1 MGIHDGHRERLKEQ
15 YIGSGIGSFNPH
27 QVLELLLG
35 YSIPRKDTN
44 ELAHTLMSMYGSL
57 DGVLHASAESLET
70 VKGVTAHTAILLNL
84 IGDVSDGYVAKNDKK
99 VRFDSVDAAGEY
111 LLRFL
116 SYAAE
121 EQVFLM
127 CLGKNM
133 MLKYCAP
140 IYFGDINSVR
150 FRIRDVTETA
160 IKCESESVILAH
172 NHPDG
177 SCYPSS
183 SDIDS
188 TLRIRD
194 SLSTNAIELT
204 EHFVIGSHRC
214 VPILAN
220 LENRR

>member
-1 MGIHDGHRERLKEQ
+1 MGVHDGHRERLKTQ
-15 YIGSGIGSFNPH
+15 YRENGIKSLNPH

-44 ELAHTLMSMYGSL
+44 ELAHTLMFRYGSL
-57 DGVLHASAESLET
+57 DGVLHASAESLLD
-70 VKGVTAHTAILLNL
+70 VKGITAHSATLLNL
-84 IGDVSDGYVAKNDKK
+84 IGDISDGYIAKNDRR
-99 VRFDSVDAAGEY
+99 VRFASVEEAGEY
-111 LLRFL
+111 LLDLL
-116 SYAAE
+116 SYAEE

-127 CLGKNM
+127 CLGRNRT
-133 MLKYCAP
+133 LKYCAP
-140 IYFGDINSVR
+140 IFFGDINSVR

-183 SDIDS
+183 ADLDS

-194 SLSTNAIELT
+194 SLSTNSIELT
-204 EHFVIGSHRC
+204 EHFVIGGHRC
-214 VPILAN
+214 VPILSN
-220 LENRR
+220 LENRK